1 MVGTVITL
9 QRVLSHASLAMAMKC
24 AHFRPG
30 HLAEVVMVN
39 FLAAIQAVRKDPA
52 GVSKRLP
59 VGDDVDYFRASENL
73 PEFDGETLSDLADGS

>member
-1 MVGTVITL
+1 
-9 QRVLSHASLAMAMKC
+9 
-24 AHFRPG
+24 
-30 HLAEVVMVN
+30 MVN